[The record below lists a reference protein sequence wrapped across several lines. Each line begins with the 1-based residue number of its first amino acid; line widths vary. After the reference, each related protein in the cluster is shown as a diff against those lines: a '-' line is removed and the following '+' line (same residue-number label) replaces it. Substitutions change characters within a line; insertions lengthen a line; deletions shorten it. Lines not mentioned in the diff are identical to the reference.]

1 MKKQI
6 EYVSEMTRFIQELHA
21 QKPHLAEEQ
30 RKARARWWD
39 RGTDP
44 APAPAEQQELADA
57 QVRQQAYVYQ
67 TRG

>member
-1 MKKQI
+1 MKKLI
-6 EYVSEMTRFIQELHA
+6 EYQSEMTRFIQELHA

-44 APAPAEQQELADA
+44 APALAEQQELAEA
-57 QVRQQAYVYQ
+57 NVRQQAYVYQ
-67 TRG
+67 TKG